1 MEFLGIMSIKYVER
15 NRREKFKSL
24 ANARVNKTLQ
34 NLKLIGNLSNKQHY
48 QYDEVDVKKIF
59 SALESELR
67 IIKQKFMKKSKSNGE
82 FNLD

>member
-1 MEFLGIMSIKYVER
+1 MSEKYVAR
-15 NRREKFKSL
+15 NRRDKFKSL
-24 ANARVNKTLQ
+24 ANARVNKALQ

-48 QYDEVDVKKIF
+48 EYDDVDVKKIF

-67 IIKQKFMKKSKSNGE
+67 SIKQKFVKKSKSNGE